1 MKTIRFLLI
10 TGLLA
15 GAVSLANAGEAK
27 PKSYT
32 LHGFCLKGKPSD
44 ELVQQAAKAV
54 ETRMAGMTLV
64 ALPEDADHNVE
75 ILFQK
80 DSFEIYVDALP
91 FAGKHVGTAPDLSL
105 RTVPVDYMMERTH
118 AAQTGNA
125 YP

>member
-15 GAVSLANAGEAK
+15 GAVSLANAKEAK

-32 LHGFCLKGKPSD
+32 LHGFCLKGKPSA
-44 ELVQQAAKAV
+44 ELVQQAAKAI
-54 ETRMAGMTLV
+54 EARMAGMKLV

-91 FAGKHVGTAPDLSL
+91 FAGQRVGAAPDLNL
-105 RTVPVDYMMERTH
+105 RTVPIDYAIERMH

>member
-1 MKTIRFLLI
+1 MKALRLLL
-10 TGLLA
+10 TAGLLA
-15 GAVSLANAGEAK
+15 GAVSLSSAKEAK

-32 LHGFCLKGKPSD
+32 LHGFCLKGKPSE

-54 ETRMAGMTLV
+54 EARMAGMTLV
-64 ALPEDADHNVE
+64 SLPENADHNVE

-91 FAGKHVGTAPDLSL
+91 FAGKRVGTAPDLSL
-105 RTVPVDYMMERTH
+105 RTVPIDYAVEAAH
-118 AAQTGNA
+118 AARTGNA